1 MDTDLVT
8 KISSL
13 VAEVNDPESL
23 LEWWD
28 SVPNTP
34 AIPTYWKRKG
44 ERAVL
49 LSFGS
54 RGSIIDL
61 RQYTTILG
69 REKTLILNGWI
80 STPTFIALTIDP
92 NGLPSQALYP
102 FLIVATSS
110 DFFDPERMDYDV
122 KTLKRNPIN
131 HSVQATIGY
140 ADRMRKKV
148 RFDVPQDLF

>member
-61 RQYTTILG
+61 RQYTTKMG
-69 REKTLILNGWI
+69 REKTLIINGWI